1 MARQKKEDPPKG
13 SAPWMNTFAD
23 LMNLLLCFF
32 VLLFSMSTVDAE
44 KFEMVIASLQSSFS
58 ILPSGGASIGDG
70 QMISAGVS
78 QLELL
83 DEYYKKQANSTD
95 TQESEEN
102 IKEAYEQEALDESE
116 KMAEQVEQKKKNV
129 FQMTYQVGD
138 IRYLMKG
145 YGEQLTG
152 GYSIQVEEVSESENA
167 VFCKTRLIGPEK
179 ADAGSEPSYPC
190 IVLKIR
196 ETEKPIEFLGFIIK

>member
-1 MARQKKEDPPKG
+1 MGKRTG
-13 SAPWMNTFAD
+13 G
-23 LMNLLLCFF
+23 LLCVLLLA
-32 VLLFSMSTVDAE
+32 LLTAGCQFIRIEEGERTPLEYTIVKQE
-44 KFEMVIASLQSSFS
+44 EI
-58 ILPSGGASIGDG
+58 PEE
-70 QMISAGVS
+70 IS
-78 QLELL
+78 EL
-83 DEYYKKQANSTD
+83 
-95 TQESEEN
+95 
-102 IKEAYEQEALDESE
+102 
-116 KMAEQVEQKKKNV
+116 MEQKKKKV

>member
-1 MARQKKEDPPKG
+1 MSRGALWAKGQEDCSVCCCWLFCRRAVSLSGLRRAEYTIVKQEEIPEEI
-13 SAPWMNTFAD
+13 SE
-23 LMNLLLCFF
+23 LM
-32 VLLFSMSTVDAE
+32 
-44 KFEMVIASLQSSFS
+44 
-58 ILPSGGASIGDG
+58 
-70 QMISAGVS
+70 
-78 QLELL
+78 
-83 DEYYKKQANSTD
+83 
-95 TQESEEN
+95 
-102 IKEAYEQEALDESE
+102 
-116 KMAEQVEQKKKNV
+116 EQKKKNV

>member
-1 MARQKKEDPPKG
+1 MGKRTG
-13 SAPWMNTFAD
+13 G
-23 LMNLLLCFF
+23 LLCVLLLALLPAGCQFIRIEEGERTPLEYTIVKQEEIPEEISELMEQKNPETACKVIQRFF
-32 VLLFSMSTVDAE
+32 G
-44 KFEMVIASLQSSFS
+44 I
-58 ILPSGGASIGDG
+58 I
-70 QMISAGVS
+70 
-78 QLELL
+78 
-83 DEYYKKQANSTD
+83 
-95 TQESEEN
+95 
-102 IKEAYEQEALDESE
+102 
-116 KMAEQVEQKKKNV
+116 EQKKKKV

>member
-1 MARQKKEDPPKG
+1 MI
-13 SAPWMNTFAD
+13 FATVHTPLSRD
-23 LMNLLLCFF
+23 IQAKIPLPQAIWNEFWLSYCQICSIEYGNNRDVSGIEYLAKNEQGYIMGKRTGGLLCVLLLA
-32 VLLFSMSTVDAE
+32 LLPAGCQFIRIEEGERTPLEYTIVKQE
-44 KFEMVIASLQSSFS
+44 EI
-58 ILPSGGASIGDG
+58 PEE
-70 QMISAGVS
+70 IS
-78 QLELL
+78 EL
-83 DEYYKKQANSTD
+83 
-95 TQESEEN
+95 
-102 IKEAYEQEALDESE
+102 
-116 KMAEQVEQKKKNV
+116 MEQKKKKV